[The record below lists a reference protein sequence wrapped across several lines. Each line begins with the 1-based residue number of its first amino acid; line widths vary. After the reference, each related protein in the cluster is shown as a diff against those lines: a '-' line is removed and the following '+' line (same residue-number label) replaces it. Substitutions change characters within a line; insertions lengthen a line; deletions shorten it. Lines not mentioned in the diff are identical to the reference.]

1 MKHYLRFL
9 PLLLLPFLCTCDRAQ
24 ESQIVMASNSQAV
37 RELASQGVRASDSQA
52 VAEGASQTLPNI
64 LFILTDDQGIGDLSL
79 HGNDSIQTPN
89 MDALLQSSARFDHFY
104 VSPVCAPTRASFLSG
119 LYAPRTGAVF
129 VTRRRETMDD
139 GIMTIPE
146 YLRHAEYRT
155 GLFGKWHNGA
165 TAPYDPG
172 SQGFEQF
179 LGFTLGHFN
188 DYFKGELQNEKNE
201 LVPFSGDLTQIIT
214 DTAAHFMLQQSPYP
228 FFCMLTY
235 QAPHTPVQVADKY
248 WDKVKKRGL
257 TDYNTGIYAMIESVD
272 DRIGQLLDRL
282 EKAGKLENTVVIFST
297 DNGPNGDRYRM
308 GLKGTKGQ
316 VDEGGVRVPF
326 GIRMPGNHPANGKVF
341 SSPSAHIDLVPT
353 LLELVDLPIPEHL
366 DGRSLLPLLEDN
378 EGAGVSRMIYAFK
391 QGYDFSPWPGSM
403 RNGQSLY
410 VRRTETDHELYDLVD
425 DPEQQQN
432 LAGVNHEEVAAF
444 AEAYAAF
451 AATVS
456 RPDLVAP
463 PIDLDAAR
471 GPIRLL
477 AHEGEPMGK
486 TRFQDQYG
494 WANDFFVD
502 LDPDGAMWPLVTK
515 RGGTFTATI
524 RYHLDADQA
533 RTLVLGT
540 DKGKEARVSLPPAVT
555 TQIPVADRVKRE
567 EVYPRKWAEASVEI
581 TIPSGTESLW
591 ISGGAGDNL
600 WVKEISLSNNH

>member
-1 MKHYLRFL
+1 MQSYLRLL

-24 ESQIVMASNSQAV
+24 ESQLVTESNSQVV
-37 RELASQGVRASDSQA
+37 RGSESQGVGEEPR
-52 VAEGASQTLPNI
+52 LPNI
-64 LFILTDDQGIGDLSL
+64 LFILTDDQGVGDLSL

-89 MDALLQSSARFDHFY
+89 MDALLRSSAQFSRFY

-129 VTRRRETMDD
+129 VTRRHETMDD

-188 DYFKGELQNEKNE
+188 DYFNGELQNEKNE
-201 LVPFSGDLTQIIT
+201 LVPFNGDLTQILT
-214 DTAAHFMLQQSPYP
+214 DTASHFMLRESPYP
-228 FFCMLTY
+228 FFCMLSY

-248 WDKVKKRGL
+248 WDNVKKRGL

-282 EKAGKLENTVVIFST
+282 EKAGELDNTVVVFST

-341 SSPSAHIDLVPT
+341 DTPAAHIDLVPT
-353 LLELVDLPIPEHL
+353 LLQLVDLPIPEQL
-366 DGRSLLPLLEDN
+366 DGRSLLPLLEDE
-378 EGAGVSRMIYAFK
+378 EGAGVSRMIYTFK
-391 QGYDFSPWPGSM
+391 QGYEFSPWPGSM
-403 RNGQSLY
+403 RNGHSLY
-410 VRRTETDHELYDLVD
+410 VRRTETEHELYDLLA
-425 DPEQQQN
+425 DPEQRHN
-432 LAGVNHEEVAAF
+432 LANVNQEQVEGF
-444 AEAYAAF
+444 AEEYAAF
-451 AATVS
+451 AATVA

-463 PIDLDAAR
+463 PIDLDATW
-471 GPIRLL
+471 GPVRLL
-477 AHEGEPMGK
+477 AHEGEATSPTQFSEK
-486 TRFQDQYG
+486 NG
-494 WANDFFVD
+494 WANDYFEMVW
-502 LDPDGAMWPLVTK
+502 GGHASWPIKNSEDRTY
-515 RGGTFTATI
+515 RATV
-524 RYHLDADQA
+524 RYHNETGKGAS
-533 RTLVLGT
+533 LVLTIDNG
-540 DKGKEARVSLPPAVT
+540 DKFSFSLSPIQSELIT
-555 TQIPVADRVKRE
+555 VADRVKRK
-567 EVYPRKWAEASVEI
+567 EVYPRTWAEISVDIEV
-581 TIPSGTESLW
+581 PAGAKGLSLYTYEPKGIW
-591 ISGGAGDNL
+591 I
-600 WVKEISLSNNH
+600 KEVSLRRQ

>member
-1 MKHYLRFL
+1 MQSYHRLL
-9 PLLLLPFLCTCDRAQ
+9 PLVLLSLLCTCDRAQ
-24 ESQIVMASNSQAV
+24 RSQTVRESESQTVSGHA
-37 RELASQGVRASDSQA
+37 
-52 VAEGASQTLPNI
+52 LPNI

-89 MDALLQSSARFDHFY
+89 MDMLLQSSVRFDRFY

-119 LYAPRTGAVF
+119 LYAPRTGAIF

-172 SQGFEQF
+172 SQGFEKF

-188 DYFKGELQNEKNE
+188 DYFSGELENEKNE
-201 LVPFSGDLTQIIT
+201 IVPFSGDLTQILT
-214 DTAAHFMLQQSPYP
+214 DSAAHFMLQESPYP

-272 DRIGQLLDRL
+272 DRIGQLLDQL
-282 EKAGKLENTVVIFST
+282 ENAGKLDNTIVIFST

-326 GIRMPGNHPANGKVF
+326 GIRMPKGHPANGKVF
-341 SSPSAHIDLVPT
+341 TNPAAHVDLVPT
-353 LLELVDLPIPEHL
+353 LLELVDLPIPEEL
-366 DGRSLLPLLEDN
+366 DGRSLLPLI
-378 EGAGVSRMIYAFK
+378 EGKKGQSLAGRYIYAFK
-391 QGYDFSPWPGSM
+391 QGYDFTGYPGSV
-403 RNGQSLY
+403 RNERYLLVAQK
-410 VRRTETDHELYDLVD
+410 RDHFEFYDLLKDEGQQRDLTGVFGG
-425 DPEQQQN
+425 PELVGQDEIQRKMMKAYQ
-432 LAGVNHEEVAAF
+432 EKVAAV
-444 AEAYAAF
+444 
-451 AATVS
+451 T
-456 RPDLVAP
+456 PDSGLIAP

-471 GPIRLL
+471 DQVRLL
-477 AHEGEPMGK
+477 AHEGEPLGK
-486 TRFQDQYG
+486 TRFKDQYG

-502 LDPDGAMWPLVTK
+502 LDWNGAMWPVSATKSRDYEVTIAYHAERPVRFGIQVDDKTDGLV
-515 RGGTFTATI
+515 F
-524 RYHLDADQA
+524 Q
-533 RTLVLGT
+533 
-540 DKGKEARVSLPPAVT
+540 E
-555 TQIPVADRVKRE
+555 IPVALTEQLPVPDRVTRK
-567 EVYPRKWAEASVEI
+567 EVYPRKWGSATIERFTIPAGARELHIFGGYNMAAPTGLWIKEI
-581 TIPSGTESLW
+581 TLRPL
-591 ISGGAGDNL
+591 AR
-600 WVKEISLSNNH
+600 

>member
-1 MKHYLRFL
+1 
-9 PLLLLPFLCTCDRAQ
+9 
-24 ESQIVMASNSQAV
+24 
-37 RELASQGVRASDSQA
+37 
-52 VAEGASQTLPNI
+52 
-64 LFILTDDQGIGDLSL
+64 
-79 HGNDSIQTPN
+79 
-89 MDALLQSSARFDHFY
+89 
-104 VSPVCAPTRASFLSG
+104 
-119 LYAPRTGAVF
+119 
-129 VTRRRETMDD
+129 
-139 GIMTIPE
+139 
-146 YLRHAEYRT
+146 
-155 GLFGKWHNGA
+155 
-165 TAPYDPG
+165 
-172 SQGFEQF
+172 
-179 LGFTLGHFN
+179 
-188 DYFKGELQNEKNE
+188 
-201 LVPFSGDLTQIIT
+201 
-214 DTAAHFMLQQSPYP
+214 
-228 FFCMLTY
+228 
-235 QAPHTPVQVADKY
+235 
-248 WDKVKKRGL
+248 
-257 TDYNTGIYAMIESVD
+257 MIESVD

-456 RPDLVAP
+456 RPELVAP

-471 GPIRLL
+471 GPSRLL